1 MSTIVDIDGTLL
13 RNGSQPIHRVI
24 DYVNS
29 LPGSVIIVTGRNV
42 SERRQTEA
50 ALHAAGVKYSRLIMN
65 PGSSADTAKYKEE
78 TGRKLKGSVNLAIDN
93 NATMRRAYERAA
105 IKTMDP
111 AQIAHTTKGVIMD
124 NFWDGTA
131 FGKRDRNTAQ
141 RRAMAQTGT
150 AMPDGSFPIANVTD
164 LHNAIQSIGR
174 ASNPAAA
181 KEHIKRRARALGA
194 TDQLPD
200 TWKSMDEGITP
211 TQTGGMCT
219 PDSINCMD
227 KTCKM
232 CATKPY

>member
-24 DYVNS
+24 DYVNA

-42 SERRQTEA
+42 SERRKTEA
-50 ALHAAGVKYSRLIMN
+50 ALRAAGVKYSRLIMN

-78 TGRKLKGSVNLAIDN
+78 TGKKLKGSVNLAIDN
-93 NATMRRAYERAA
+93 NATMRAAYSRAG

-111 AQIAHTTKGVIMD
+111 AHIANTTKGVIMD

-131 FGKRDRNTAQ
+131 FGKRTSKA
-141 RRAMAQTGT
+141 
-150 AMPDGSFPIANVTD
+150 
-164 LHNAIQSIGR
+164 
-174 ASNPAAA
+174 
-181 KEHIKRRARALGA
+181 
-194 TDQLPD
+194 
-200 TWKSMDEGITP
+200 MDESITP
-211 TQTGGMCT
+211 TQTGDMCT